1 MKKLQLFIWL
11 LSLFVSSGFARVAS
25 ASSPDDVPALN
36 FVVWIHSGEKVAYL
50 LAEHPVVTTSGDKLI
65 LTTRTGVVEYAA
77 SVVKKFTFEPIYYFV
92 TWLNDG
98 SRYAYALAE
107 HPVVTYSNGELLLE
121 TNAHQVSYSADEVR
135 KFTFSLSDISCDGEL
150 PPATGVSSLECQ
162 QQFCMQQG
170 DVLFAGCRPGSA
182 ISVYTLDGKLLQTVT
197 ADANGNARLVTGTYP
212 GGVYIIKTETI
223 THKIIKR

>member
-1 MKKLQLFIWL
+1 MKKLQLFICL
-11 LSLFVSSGFARVAS
+11 LLLFASSAFAVVPI
-25 ASSPDDVPALN
+25 ASSPDDVSALN
-36 FVVWIHSGEKVAYL
+36 FVVWTHSGEKVAYL

-65 LTTRTGVVEYAA
+65 LTTRTGVVEYVA
-77 SVVKKFTFEPIYYFV
+77 SDVKKFTFEPIYYFV

-121 TNAHQVSYSADEVR
+121 TNAQQVSYSADEVR
-135 KFTFSLSDISCDGEL
+135 KFTFSLADICCEGEL
-150 PPATGVSSLECQ
+150 PPATVSSLEYQ
-162 QQFCMQQG
+162 QQFSLQQG
-170 DVLFAGCRPGSA
+170 DVHFSGCRAGSP
-182 ISVYTLDGKLLQTVT
+182 ICIYTLDGKLLQRVT
-197 ADANGNARLVTGTYP
+197 ADANGNARLVTGAYP